1 MDGMEENKIKKR
13 HGNRSERR
21 SEIGAARQRVG
32 RAAVEE
38 ESCVRSRKYDLLE
51 AMGGS
56 AAPPERSFLQ
66 PECNFSGTTFLSEHF
81 SCCEQEFVS
90 SQPVVRR
97 PSGGKSAQE
106 ILSKQKS
113 SSLRL
118 EANQISP
125 VSVQPDRPVGASYDT

>member
-1 MDGMEENKIKKR
+1 MDGVEENKKKR

-38 ESCVRSRKYDLLE
+38 SCVRSPKYDLLE

-56 AAPPERSFLQ
+56 AAPPERNFLQ
-66 PECNFSGTTFLSEHF
+66 SECNFSATTFLSEHF
-81 SCCEQEFVS
+81 SCRKQEFVS

-97 PSGGKSAQE
+97 PSGGKSTQE
-106 ILSKQKS
+106 IL
-113 SSLRL
+113 
-118 EANQISP
+118 
-125 VSVQPDRPVGASYDT
+125 

>member
-1 MDGMEENKIKKR
+1 MDGVEENKKKR

-38 ESCVRSRKYDLLE
+38 SCVRSPKYDLLE

-56 AAPPERSFLQ
+56 AAPPERNFLLS
-66 PECNFSGTTFLSEHF
+66 ECNFSATTFLSEHF
-81 SCCEQEFVS
+81 SCRKQEFVS
-90 SQPVVRR
+90 SQPVVRC

-106 ILSKQKS
+106 IL
-113 SSLRL
+113 
-118 EANQISP
+118 
-125 VSVQPDRPVGASYDT
+125 

>member
-1 MDGMEENKIKKR
+1 M
-13 HGNRSERR
+13 
-21 SEIGAARQRVG
+21 
-32 RAAVEE
+32 
-38 ESCVRSRKYDLLE
+38 RSRKYDLLE

-56 AAPPERSFLQ
+56 AAPPERNFLQ

-81 SCCEQEFVS
+81 SCCKQEFVLSCLS

-106 ILSKQKS
+106 ILLKQKS